1 MTATKHAAAE
11 TTITATELARNLSD
25 ILNRVKYHGERFIVE
40 RNGVVVA
47 TLAPPPEHEKPPIT
61 LREFIESIRDLPPLD
76 EDYEK
81 DIREALS
88 ILLPPQ
94 PIEWE

>member
-1 MTATKHAAAE
+1 MTAMTPATTE

-40 RNGVVVA
+40 RNGIVVA
-47 TLAPPPEHEKPPIT
+47 TLGPPPEREKPPIT

-81 DIREALS
+81 DIREALL
-88 ILLPPQ
+88 ILTPPQ